1 MNDSILDRPRLGT
14 FGLRMDVL
22 IRWLD
27 PLSNTEAE
35 PPLVVRGWWTSRS
48 TASAAEKP
56 VHVVR
61 RLLKRTAPMFDAEP
75 ELALAEAFMR
85 PSGSARC

>member
-35 PPLVVRGWWTSRS
+35 PPYHQWLVDVALDGKRRG
-48 TASAAEKP
+48 KP

-61 RLLKRTAPMFDAEP
+61 RLLKRT
-75 ELALAEAFMR
+75 R
-85 PSGSARC
+85 RCSTPNLSWHSQRR